1 MTKFYARAY
10 KICAG
15 IIRKIYKVDAKGAEN
30 IPETGG
36 VILAPNHLSNRDV
49 YIIAACL
56 PRQVRYVA
64 KASLFKIPLLSSLIR
79 ALGAIPIKRGAGD
92 VGAIKATI
100 KLLKEGEMMG
110 IYPQGTRYIGV
121 DPRTTEPKGGIGLVA
136 YRTRA
141 PIVPVCIW
149 TKNFRIIPFR
159 KVHIRI
165 GKPIYYTDE
174 DFGKASKEDFDRIA
188 RDTFDKITGMLE
200 D

>member
-1 MTKFYARAY
+1 MTDFYKRMYNRFAR
-10 KICAG
+10 
-15 IIRKIYKVDAKGAEN
+15 IIRRIYKVDVKGAEN

-49 YIIAACL
+49 YIIAASVS
-56 PRQVRYVA
+56 RQVRYVA
-64 KASLFKIPLLSSLIR
+64 KESLFRVPILSSLIR

-100 KLLKEGEMMG
+100 KLLNEGEMMG

-121 DPRTTEPKGGIGLVA
+121 DPRTTEPKSGIGLIA
-136 YRTRA
+136 YRTRV

-165 GKPIYYTDE
+165 GEPIYYTDE
-174 DFGKASKEDFDRIA
+174 DFGKGSKEDYERIA
-188 RDTFDKITGMLE
+188 KDTFDKITGMLE
-200 D
+200 I